1 MIHLNATMFS
11 LLIVIA
17 PSIAQAHVTLKQK
30 EAPGGATYEAVL
42 TVGHGC
48 EGAATV
54 AVRVQI
60 PDGVVSVKPMPKPGW
75 QLETRVEPY
84 SQPVEAAHGETYT
97 EGVREI
103 AWSGGNLPDDWYDV
117 FSFRVQLPDVE
128 PGTKI
133 YFPVVQECTEG
144 VNWWIDVPA
153 GEESHDNEGSPAPM
167 VTISAGSTESHN

>member
-1 MIHLNATMFS
+1 MR
-11 LLIVIA
+11 
-17 PSIAQAHVTLKQK
+17 PS
-30 EAPGGATYEAVL
+30 

-117 FSFRVQLPDVE
+117 FSFRVQLPDVNQDQNLFPGRPRMHGRRKSVDRRSGWRGE
-128 PGTKI
+128 P
-133 YFPVVQECTEG
+133 
-144 VNWWIDVPA
+144 
-153 GEESHDNEGSPAPM
+153 
-167 VTISAGSTESHN
+167 